1 MLRKL
6 NGVARGTLN
15 SEEAGS
21 IPARGAKYRKT
32 MGAQA
37 YDLIDDFDLKGSV
50 VEIGTERG
58 EGSTK
63 YLAAACKEAGN
74 KFYTVDFDLNAP
86 SFPSLNQYRM
96 RGEMFFEDHFPDD
109 EKICFA
115 YLDGFDWVWPTL
127 EGILDWQLDQ
137 IEHYA
142 TYGITM
148 NNENS
153 QLSHLS
159 LTQSV
164 VESAADKCVILFD
177 DTYLKAPDY
186 ENLSF
191 DGKGGMACDWL
202 IEQGWEQIHL
212 SQPVAKAF
220 CNWDRE
226 VV

>member
-1 MLRKL
+1 
-6 NGVARGTLN
+6 
-15 SEEAGS
+15 
-21 IPARGAKYRKT
+21 

-37 YDLIDDFDLKGSV
+37 YTLFDDYDLKGSV

-58 EGSTK
+58 EGSTR
-63 YLAAACKEAGN
+63 YLVEVCQRRGN
-74 KFYTVDFDLNAP
+74 KFYTVDFDLDAP
-86 SFPSLNQYRM
+86 SFPVNQYRM
-96 RGEMFFEDHFPDD
+96 TGEDFFELFFPDD

-115 YLDGFDWVWPTL
+115 YLDGFDWVWSA
-127 EGILDWQLDQ
+127 EGILDWQRDQ
-137 IEHYA
+137 IAHYA

-177 DTYLKAPDY
+177 DTYLKGPDY

-202 IEQGWEQIHL
+202 ITQGWEQIHL